1 MSETQTVGDPRF
13 FAQRGPFSVAEIA
26 AVLGIEIPG
35 TVAETRLFGVAPL
48 QVARP
53 DQVSFLDNRKYIGA
67 LVATRAG
74 AVIVHPS
81 LSDQVPEGCVA
92 LVTREPY
99 VGWARVAAMFHPGP
113 SSQPGRHPTAIVD
126 ASAVDDASVEI
137 GPYVVIGPRAEIAA
151 GCRLGAFTVIEAGV
165 VLGEGAQVGTH
176 CTISHAII
184 GARVKIFPGVRIG
197 QDGFG
202 FATLM
207 QPTGPKYLTVPQ
219 LGRVMIADDVEI
231 GANTTIDR
239 GSAQDT
245 VIGAGTRLDNLV
257 QIGHNVRLG
266 RACVIVAQVG
276 ISGSTILEDFVVVAG
291 QAGFAGHLTVGRG
304 ARIGGQAGIMSDIPA
319 GQEYLGSPAQ
329 PAKQFFR
336 QMAILRKMEK
346 GRAARM
352 AAAANTSAPGG
363 NASEPAREAGAD

>member
-1 MSETQTVGDPRF
+1 MSEQQAVGDPRF
-13 FAQRGPFSVAEIA
+13 FAQGGPFSLAEIA
-26 AVLGIEIPG
+26 AALGIEIPG
-35 TVAETRLFGVAPL
+35 AVAETSLVGVAPL
-48 QVARP
+48 QLARA
-53 DQVSFLDNRKYIGA
+53 DQVSFLDNRKYIAA
-67 LVATRAG
+67 LATTRAG

-81 LSDQVPEGCVA
+81 LSGQVPKGCVA

-113 SSQPGRHPTAIVD
+113 SSRPGRHPTAIVD
-126 ASAVDDASVEI
+126 ASAVVDASVEI

-151 GCRLGAFTVIEAGV
+151 GCRLGAFTAIEAGV
-165 VLGEGAQVGTH
+165 VLGAGTEVGSH

-219 LGRVMIADDVEI
+219 LGRVMIGDDVEI

-257 QIGHNVRLG
+257 QVGHNVRLG

-276 ISGSTILEDFVVVAG
+276 ISGSTTFEDFVVVAG

-304 ARIGGQAGIMSDIPA
+304 ARIGGQAGVMSDVPS

-336 QMAILRKMEK
+336 QIAVLRRMEK
-346 GRAARM
+346 DRSARI
-352 AAAANTSAPGG
+352 AAAGNTSALGEDAP
-363 NASEPAREAGAD
+363 EPAREAGAD